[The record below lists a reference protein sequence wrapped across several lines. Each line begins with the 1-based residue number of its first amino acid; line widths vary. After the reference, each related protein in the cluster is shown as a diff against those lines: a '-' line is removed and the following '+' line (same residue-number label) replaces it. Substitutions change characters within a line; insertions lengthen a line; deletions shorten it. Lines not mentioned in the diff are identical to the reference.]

1 MGGGSVSVSCG
12 CRYCMCVAFLWC
24 VRLIPTPPPSVPR
37 SLQRIHVDICV
48 LCVLCMSGVGREHRV
63 GVWSSMC
70 CVCGVC
76 VQLLHLCGVCASSP
90 PRPRLS
96 HAPSSACTWTYVY
109 LPSSVPIVCV
119 RIAADAVKT
128 AVVEATVGRSIIR
141 GPRLTTSVGSRRALV
156 EKPPPASDSGVDLS
170 KVVEEFPG
178 DPLSREHRI
187 NVGRGEGQASAH
199 GSAVRM
205 DGFFSTS
212 KQGSCHKLIRRADDS
227 NASLQ
232 P

>member
-1 MGGGSVSVSCG
+1 M
-12 CRYCMCVAFLWC
+12 
-24 VRLIPTPPPSVPR
+24 
-37 SLQRIHVDICV
+37 
-48 LCVLCMSGVGREHRV
+48 
-63 GVWSSMC
+63 
-70 CVCGVC
+70 
-76 VQLLHLCGVCASSP
+76 
-90 PRPRLS
+90 
-96 HAPSSACTWTYVY
+96 
-109 LPSSVPIVCV
+109 
-119 RIAADAVKT
+119 
-128 AVVEATVGRSIIR
+128 
-141 GPRLTTSVGSRRALV
+141 

-170 KVVEEFPG
+170 KVVEEFLG

-187 NVGRGEGQASAH
+187 NVGRGEGQASAY

>member
-1 MGGGSVSVSCG
+1 MCG
-12 CRYCMCVAFLWC
+12 
-24 VRLIPTPPPSVPR
+24 
-37 SLQRIHVDICV
+37 
-48 LCVLCMSGVGREHRV
+48 
-63 GVWSSMC
+63 
-70 CVCGVC
+70 VCGVGC
-76 VQLLHLCGVCASSP
+76 VQLLHLCGVCVCAP
-90 PRPRLS
+90 LPHPA
-96 HAPSSACTWTYVY
+96 HAPSSACTWIH
-109 LPSSVPIVCV
+109 LPSSIPIVCV

-128 AVVEATVGRSIIR
+128 AVVEATVGRSVIR
-141 GPRLTTSVGSRRALV
+141 GPRLTTSVGSRRVLV

>member
-1 MGGGSVSVSCG
+1 
-12 CRYCMCVAFLWC
+12 
-24 VRLIPTPPPSVPR
+24 
-37 SLQRIHVDICV
+37 
-48 LCVLCMSGVGREHRV
+48 
-63 GVWSSMC
+63 
-70 CVCGVC
+70 
-76 VQLLHLCGVCASSP
+76 
-90 PRPRLS
+90 
-96 HAPSSACTWTYVY
+96 
-109 LPSSVPIVCV
+109 LPSSIPIVCV